1 MTISHYKGLVTILF
15 LSKAFFLKAMIF
27 RNDCIV
33 PKLLLNLK
41 FQLMEN
47 VI

>member
-1 MTISHYKGLVTILF
+1 MISHYKGLVTILF
-15 LSKAFFLKAMIF
+15 LAKAFFLKAMIF
-27 RNDCIV
+27 RNNCIA

-41 FQLMEN
+41 LMEN